1 MIGKIASAVGAWLSD
16 LGGDDVT
23 LKPDLDQVSALASER
38 EMQWKRIGEATFLSD
53 AEKRS
58 MLGLPP
64 SEIVDMPLLAG
75 HFL

>member
-64 SEIVDMPLLAG
+64 SEL
-75 HFL
+75 

>member
-53 AEKRS
+53 SEKRS
-58 MLGLPP
+58 MLGLPT

>member
-58 MLGLPP
+58 MLGLPT